1 MKDFHQYKFIVS
13 IEISLDSG
21 HIIRKNYTVADTEEE
36 AKDMAQFPGEQ
47 FVHFI
52 NQSGEYDNFLEFTTP
67 DNDEYITV
75 AMNKISHISTQV
87 SINYDIYG
95 SEQ

>member
-1 MKDFHQYKFIVS
+1 MKDFEQYPFIVS

-21 HIIRKNYTVADTEEE
+21 HIIRKNYTVVDTEEE
-36 AKDMAQFPGEQ
+36 AKDAAQFPNKQ
-47 FVHFI
+47 FA
-52 NQSGEYDNFLEFTTP
+52 NFLNQNGDDENFIDFQTP

-75 AMNKISHISTQV
+75 AMNKISHIKTQV
-87 SINYDIYG
+87 HINYDAFG